1 MNAAK
6 VARAAK
12 CPWDVIIFDVDG
24 VLVDVRESYQRTVL
38 ETVRH
43 FTGKRVGRREL
54 HEWKN
59 RPGFN
64 DDWTLTHAWVRDL
77 GRHFSYADVK
87 KQFESI
93 YWGDGGGGKV
103 ASERWLLSHGQLQSL
118 AKRAELAI
126 FTGRTRSELD
136 HTLDRFDARR
146 YFTKIMTVENS
157 SKPKPDPEGLLRIL
171 DLRPPSTAL
180 YLGDNIDDGLA
191 AQSAGVAFAGVLPR
205 RSVERRIRAAR
216 LRELGARTILGE
228 VGEVEK
234 WLERQKPTVRG

>member
-6 VARAAK
+6 AARAAK

-24 VLVDVRESYQRTVL
+24 VLVEVRESYQRTVL

-64 DDWTLTHAWVRDL
+64 DDWTLTHTWVRNL
-77 GRHFSYADVK
+77 GHEFSYADVK
-87 KQFESI
+87 KRFESI
-93 YWGDGGGGKV
+93 YWGDGGCGNV
-103 ASERWLLSHGQLQSL
+103 ARERWLLSHKQLQRL

-126 FTGRTRSELD
+126 FTGRTRAELN
-136 HTLDRFDARR
+136 HTLGRFDARR
-146 YFTKIMTVENS
+146 YFTTIMTVENS
-157 SKPKPDPEGLLRIL
+157 SKPKPDPEGLMRIL
-171 DLRPPSTAL
+171 GGRPPSTAL
-180 YLGDNIDDGLA
+180 YLGDNVDDALA

-228 VGEVEK
+228 IGEIEE
-234 WLERQKPTVRG
+234 WLKRQELFHS